1 MENLFNNNGQSKFKL
16 TPMPPYKI
24 NKEESLK
31 VLSGFCSL
39 NKVYGWCS
47 NMWFHGLKNVYP
59 LEFLLFTQYSTNH
72 PNSRIFA
79 KNRFSDKV
87 NLKIQKLL
95 EFSLEQEDV
104 DYLNSITTELDDR
117 ITQKEKQ
124 LKN

>member
-1 MENLFNNNGQSKFKL
+1 MSFIK
-16 TPMPPYKI
+16 
-24 NKEESLK
+24 NKEQSLK
-31 VLSGFCSL
+31 QLRDFCSR

-47 NMWFHGLKNVYP
+47 NMWYHGLKNAYP
-59 LEFLLFTQYSTNH
+59 LEFLLYTQYSTTH

-104 DYLNSITTELDDR
+104 DYLNSITTQLNER
-117 ITQKEKQ
+117 ISQKEKQ

>member
-1 MENLFNNNGQSKFKL
+1 MSF
-16 TPMPPYKI
+16 I
-24 NKEESLK
+24 RNKELSLK
-31 VLSGFCSL
+31 QLRDFCSR

-47 NMWFHGLKNVYP
+47 NMWYNGLKNAYP
-59 LEFLLFTQYSTNH
+59 LEFLLYTQYSTTH

-104 DYLNSITTELDDR
+104 DYLNSITTQLDER
-117 ITQKEKQ
+117 ITLKEKQ

>member
-1 MENLFNNNGQSKFKL
+1 MSF
-16 TPMPPYKI
+16 I
-24 NKEESLK
+24 RNKEQSLK
-31 VLSGFCSL
+31 QLRDFCSR

-47 NMWFHGLKNVYP
+47 NMWYNGLKNAYP
-59 LEFLLFTQYSTNH
+59 LEFLLYTQYSTTH

-104 DYLNSITTELDDR
+104 DYLYSITTQLDER
-117 ITQKEKQ
+117 ITLKEKQ

>member
-1 MENLFNNNGQSKFKL
+1 MSF
-16 TPMPPYKI
+16 I
-24 NKEESLK
+24 RNKQQSLK
-31 VLSGFCSL
+31 QLRDFCSR

-47 NMWFHGLKNVYP
+47 NMWFHGLKNAYP

-104 DYLNSITTELDDR
+104 DYLNSILSQLEDR
-117 ITQKEKQ
+117 IT
-124 LKN
+124 LKNQQTKN

>member
-1 MENLFNNNGQSKFKL
+1 MTFKR
-16 TPMPPYKI
+16 
-24 NKEESLK
+24 NKEQSLK
-31 VLSGFCSL
+31 QLRDFCSR

-47 NMWFHGLKNVYP
+47 NMWYHGLKNAYP
-59 LEFLLFTQYSTNH
+59 LEFLLYTQYSTNH

-95 EFSLEQEDV
+95 DYQLEQEDV
-104 DYLNSITTELDDR
+104 DYLNSIITQLDEK
-117 ITQKEKQ
+117 ISQKEKQ

>member
-1 MENLFNNNGQSKFKL
+1 MSF
-16 TPMPPYKI
+16 I
-24 NKEESLK
+24 RNKQQSLK
-31 VLSGFCSL
+31 QLRDFCSR

-47 NMWFHGLKNVYP
+47 NMWFHGLKNAYP

-104 DYLNSITTELDDR
+104 DYLNSITTELEDR
-117 ITQKEKQ
+117 IT
-124 LKN
+124 LKNQQTKN